1 MYQGVIYALLAAA
14 LFGASTP
21 LAKELLGEM
30 HPIALAG
37 LLYAGSGAGL
47 AIVQL
52 LRVFVIRKAA
62 PVVWPSRGEWA
73 WLIAAIL
80 FGGIL
85 GPILLMSGLLTT
97 AASTASLLLNLES
110 ALTAGL
116 AWFVFGE
123 NFDWRIASGMAAI
136 VAGSVVLS
144 IGSGGS
150 GGVSRGALLVSAAC
164 LCWAIDNNLT
174 REVSASDPLLIAGLK
189 GVVAGVVNICLA
201 MSLGYAMP
209 RLGPIAAATAVG
221 FLGYGLSLVLFVLA
235 LRQLG
240 TARTSAYFALAPFFG
255 SILAVLFFGDALT
268 LQLCIAAALMGLGLW
283 LHLSENHVH
292 EHVHEPIEHMHSH
305 RHDKHHQHTHPF
317 EWDGTEPH
325 THPHLHEA
333 TVHRHAHFPD
343 IHHRHPHGS

>member
-62 PVVWPSRGEWA
+62 PVLWPSRGECA
-73 WLIAAIL
+73 WLSAAIL
-80 FGGIL
+80 FGGIF
-85 GPILLMSGLLTT
+85 GPILLMSGLTT
-97 AASTASLLLNLES
+97 MAASTASLLLNLES
-110 ALTAGL
+110 AFTAGL
-116 AWFVFGE
+116 AWFVFRE
-123 NFDWRIASGMAAI
+123 NFNWRIACGMAAI

-144 IGSGGS
+144 IGSEGLGGI
-150 GGVSRGALLVSAAC
+150 SRGALLVSAAC

-174 REVSASDPLLIAGLK
+174 RKVSASDPILIAGLK
-189 GVVAGVVNICLA
+189 GVVAGVVNLSLA
-201 MSLGYAMP
+201 LGLGYEMP
-209 RLGPIAAATAVG
+209 RLVAIAGAAAVG
-221 FLGYGLSLVLFVLA
+221 FVGYGLSLVLFVLA
-235 LRQLG
+235 LRHLG

-255 SILAVLFFGDALT
+255 GSLAVVFFGDALT
-268 LQLCIAAALMGLGLW
+268 VQLCIAAALMGVGLW
-283 LHLSENHVH
+283 LHLSERHVH
-292 EHVHEPIEHMHSH
+292 DHVHDAIEHTHSH
-305 RHDKHHQHTHPF
+305 RHDEHHQHSHAF
-317 EWDGTEPH
+317 DWDGTEPH
-325 THPHLHEA
+325 SHPHLHDA

-343 IHHRHPHGS
+343 IHHRHRHG

>member
-47 AIVQL
+47 VIVQL

-85 GPILLMSGLLTT
+85 GPILLMSGLVTT

-116 AWFVFGE
+116 AWFVFRE
-123 NFDWRIASGMAAI
+123 NFDWRVASGMAAI

-144 IGSGGS
+144 IGSGGA
-150 GGVSRGALLVSAAC
+150 GGVSRGALLVSAAS

-189 GVVAGVVNICLA
+189 GVVAGVVNISLA
-201 MSLGYAMP
+201 MSLGHVMP
-209 RLGPIAAATAVG
+209 ALGPIAGAAAVG

-292 EHVHEPIEHMHSH
+292 EHVHEPIEHLHSH
-305 RHDKHHQHTHPF
+305 RHDKHHQHSHPF

-343 IHHRHPHGS
+343 IHHRHPHG

>member
-1 MYQGVIYALLAAA
+1 MYQGVTYALLAAA

-47 AIVQL
+47 AMVQL

-73 WLIAAIL
+73 WLSAAIL
-80 FGGIL
+80 FGGIF
-85 GPILLMSGLLTT
+85 GPILLMSGLVTT
-97 AASTASLLLNLES
+97 SASSASLLLNLES

-116 AWFVFGE
+116 AWFVFRE

-144 IGSGGS
+144 IGPGGS

-174 REVSASDPLLIAGLK
+174 RKVSASDPILIAGLK
-189 GVVAGVVNICLA
+189 GVVAGAVNLSLA
-201 MSLGYAMP
+201 LSLGYAMP
-209 RLGPIAAATAVG
+209 RLGSIAGAAAVG

-255 SILAVLFFGDALT
+255 GILAVLFFGDALT
-268 LQLCIAAALMGLGLW
+268 VQLCIAAALMALGLW

-305 RHDKHHQHTHPF
+305 RHDKHHQHTHAF
-317 EWDGTEPH
+317 DWDGTEPH

-343 IHHRHPHGS
+343 IHHRHPHG

>member
-30 HPIALAG
+30 HPIAMAG

-47 AIVQL
+47 VIVQL

-62 PVVWPSRGEWA
+62 PVLWPSRGEWA
-73 WLIAAIL
+73 WLSAAIL
-80 FGGIL
+80 FGGIF
-85 GPILLMSGLLTT
+85 GPILLMSGLVTM

-110 ALTAGL
+110 AFTAGL
-116 AWFVFGE
+116 AWLVFRE
-123 NFDWRIASGMAAI
+123 NFDWRVACGMAAI
-136 VAGSVVLS
+136 VAGSGVLS
-144 IGSGGS
+144 SGPEGL
-150 GGVSRGALLVSAAC
+150 GGISRGALLVSAAC

-174 REVSASDPLLIAGLK
+174 RKVSASDPIVIAELK
-189 GVVAGVVNICLA
+189 GVVAGVVNLSLA
-201 MSLGYAMP
+201 LSLGYAMP
-209 RLGPIAAATAVG
+209 RLGPIAGAAALG
-221 FLGYGLSLVLFVLA
+221 FLGYGLSLVLYVLA

-240 TARTSAYFALAPFFG
+240 TARTGAYFALAPFFG
-255 SILAVLFFGDALT
+255 GILAVLFFGDLFT
-268 LQLCIAAALMGLGLW
+268 FQLCIAAALMAVGLW
-283 LHLSENHVH
+283 LHLSENYVH
-292 EHVHEPIEHMHSH
+292 EHVHEPIAHLHSH
-305 RHDKHHQHTHPF
+305 RHDEHHQHTHPF

-343 IHHRHPHGS
+343 IHHRHPHG